1 MNSFANQLRKLLSAK
16 QWNQVRAASELGVTQ
31 SQISDYLSGK
41 SEPYLSTAVA
51 VAKRLGISLDELS
64 GISPSRPVVREGIAI
79 YGGGNESFGEWIERL
94 KRRWR
99 RKGASHADM
108 ELAIRVLFPEE
119 ADRVIA
125 WLNAQR

>member
-1 MNSFANQLRKLLSAK
+1 MDTFSNQLRKLLSAK

-64 GISPSRPVVREGIAI
+64 GISPAKMNS
-79 YGGGNESFGEWIERL
+79 
-94 KRRWR
+94 
-99 RKGASHADM
+99 
-108 ELAIRVLFPEE
+108 
-119 ADRVIA
+119 
-125 WLNAQR
+125 